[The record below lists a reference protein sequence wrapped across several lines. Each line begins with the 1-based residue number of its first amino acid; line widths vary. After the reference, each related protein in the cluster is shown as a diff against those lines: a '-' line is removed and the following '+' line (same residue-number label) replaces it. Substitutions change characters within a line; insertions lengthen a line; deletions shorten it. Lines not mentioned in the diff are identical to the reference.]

1 MTHTLDAQQVELIGR
16 GHLVAALAH
25 DGVEI
30 AEPLRDHGVDL
41 VGYVED
47 EWRSVPIQLK
57 CYRTAG
63 FMIDKRYLRFGPR
76 LCMVYAWHVL
86 DPSDVELYAMTFAR
100 AVEIGDNMGYTATA
114 SWTDRGTY
122 TTTRPSRRLRALLE
136 PQRITPG
143 DGQLRALIEHP

>member
-1 MTHTLDAQQVELIGR
+1 
-16 GHLVAALAH
+16 VAALAH

-30 AEPLRDHGVDL
+30 AAPMRDHGVDL
-41 VGYVED
+41 VAYVED
-47 EWRSVPIQLK
+47 KWRSCPLQLK

-86 DPSDVELYAMTFAR
+86 EPSEVELYAMTFAN
-100 AVEIGDNMGYTATA
+100 AVRIGDEMGYTATA
-114 SWTDRGTY
+114 SWNTGGAY
-122 TTTRPSRRLRALLE
+122 TTTRPSQRLRALLE

-143 DGQLRALIEHP
+143 AGELRALIEHP